1 MGTLELE
8 LEAAV
13 SLTIGMKLGSSVN
26 AVQALNHWA
35 ISLSQGLDSLGQ
47 VAQMGHWGTDLED
60 CMHFVVLVQAL
71 CFLIRCDAR
80 GISRLQLECSFPAKI
95 CIPWISKQTKPIPLM
110 ATSVIYL
117 VVAMRPVTNTVS
129 LI

>member
-13 SLTIGMKLGSSVN
+13 SLTIEMKLGSSVN

-80 GISRLQLECSFPAKI
+80 GCHLSHSRGYSWSAAATMASLPRFASPGSRSKRNLSF
-95 CIPWISKQTKPIPLM
+95 
-110 ATSVIYL
+110 
-117 VVAMRPVTNTVS
+117 
-129 LI
+129 